1 MRLSLTAPLLLAAS
15 LFLTGCAALT
25 PPGAAPT
32 PNPARID
39 LLADRLTVHFTD
51 GSRCSADIAA
61 VPDGRLSG
69 CAVPMTYAVE
79 IRRKIHVPAA
89 AGLIEPYA
97 TVRLTRISDG
107 RVFDWVTPE
116 GGDGHRPVNYGHQP
130 G

>member
-1 MRLSLTAPLLLAAS
+1 MRFAVLLPTVLLPAVLALSACSLPPAPE
-15 LFLTGCAALT
+15 
-25 PPGAAPT
+25 
-32 PNPARID
+32 PNPGRID
-39 LLADRLTVHFTD
+39 LLANRLTVHFTD

-61 VPDGRLSG
+61 APEGQLSG

-89 AGLIEPYA
+89 EGLIEPYA
-97 TVRLTRISDG
+97 RVRLTRQSDG

-116 GGDGHRPVNYGHQP
+116 GGAWHRPVNYGHQP

>member
-1 MRLSLTAPLLLAAS
+1 MRFALLLPAVLALS
-15 LFLTGCAALT
+15 ACALPA
-25 PPGAAPT
+25 PPP

-61 VPDGRLSG
+61 APAGRFAG
-69 CAVPMTYAVE
+69 CAVAMDYSVS
-79 IRRKIHVPAA
+79 IRRQIHIPAA
-89 AGLIEPYA
+89 EGLIEPYA
-97 TVRLTRISDG
+97 TVRLTRPSDG

-116 GGDGHRPVNYGHQP
+116 GGERHRPVNYGHQP